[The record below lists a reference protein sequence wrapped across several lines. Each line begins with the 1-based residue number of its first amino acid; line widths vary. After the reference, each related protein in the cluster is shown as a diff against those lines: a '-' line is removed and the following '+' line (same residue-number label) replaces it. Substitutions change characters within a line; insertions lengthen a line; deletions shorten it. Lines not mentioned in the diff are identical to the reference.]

1 MIIIE
6 LSRASHGLATSYLK
20 IEGDHQLSRQIEGL
34 LKNVEVTPAEI
45 AEELLKSAG
54 TDVVL
59 GGVVK
64 FLEQKERE
72 KAKAAEA
79 QSV

>member
-1 MIIIE
+1 M
-6 LSRASHGLATSYLK
+6 LFRS
-20 IEGDHQLSRQIEGL
+20 
-34 LKNVEVTPAEI
+34 VTPAEI
-45 AEELLKSAG
+45 AEELLKSGG